1 VSFGAALS
9 SCFNQYVGFSG
20 RARRSEYWF
29 FALFCFL
36 VDVAASV
43 LDAALGV
50 RVLSVLA
57 SLALVLPT
65 LAVTVRRLHDTDR
78 TGWWL
83 LIGLV
88 PVAGVIVLLVFVCL
102 DSQPFPNR
110 YGPSPKPPIGGY
122 PQAPYPPAGYGQPYP
137 QQPYGQPYAQQP
149 YGQAPSPHQPY
160 GGQPY
165 PHQPNGQQPYGQQP
179 YPQAPYPQPPYP
191 PQSEPPAPTGWS

>member
-36 VDVAASV
+36 VDVAASM

-57 SLALVLPT
+57 GLALVLPT

-110 YGPSPKPPIGGY
+110 YGPSPKPPVGGY
-122 PQAPYPPAGYGQPYP
+122 PQAPYPPAGYGQP
-137 QQPYGQPYAQQP
+137 PYAHQP
-149 YGQAPSPHQPY
+149 YGQAPSP
-160 GGQPY
+160 
-165 PHQPNGQQPYGQQP
+165 QQPYGQQP
-179 YPQAPYPQPPYP
+179 YLQQPYPQQPYP
-191 PQSEPPAPTGWS
+191 PQPEPPAPTGWS